1 MDYSFTLD
9 LFGIEDIEFLG
20 ILFPPVLLIAVG
32 VFLLV
37 AVIFLLVFIFSGKPV
52 EEEPAVSNRKA
63 SSEPSKAI
71 GETLYES
78 APVRAQIPP
87 IPMTIPEAPA
97 APAVPEVPVIPAAP
111 EIPAAPV
118 IPAVPEI
125 VPEPSIPEAVDV
137 PEPVIP
143 EVPVIAEAE
152 EVSEEM
158 PEIIPEPP
166 VIPEA
171 PEEVISVESTAD
183 IPMKEVPSATDEIPE
198 PMAESKTEVLTDD
211 DYAPS
216 QGHFIV
222 LRDNTDPSKV
232 YKAYITNSIIIGKRE
247 GDIIIDDSSVSG
259 KHCEI
264 KVIGNEHSVTDLG
277 STNGTK
283 VNGVKIDAPVYLE
296 EGNLLEIGRQ
306 HFTVSFE

>member
-118 IPAVPEI
+118 IPAVPEL
-125 VPEPSIPEAVDV
+125 VPEPSIPEA
-137 PEPVIP
+137 
-143 EVPVIAEAE
+143 
-152 EVSEEM
+152 
-158 PEIIPEPP
+158 
-166 VIPEA
+166 
-171 PEEVISVESTAD
+171 VISVESTAD
-183 IPMKEVPSATDEIPE
+183 IPMKEVPSATDDIPE